1 MGFRELY
8 TRVPNFLPVTFNM
21 PNFPLSSGARC
32 SYIWDAEL
40 ARIHISQP
48 FLTGSPTEMRRNVRS
63 TASESPNKDFFG
75 SFEITTSFKKQ
86 TIQ

>member
-8 TRVPNFLPVTFNM
+8 TQVPNFLVVTFNM

-40 ARIHISQP
+40 AGSHVAQP
-48 FLTGSPTEMRRNVRS
+48 FLTGSPIEMRTNV
-63 TASESPNKDFFG
+63 
-75 SFEITTSFKKQ
+75 
-86 TIQ
+86 